1 MNKKRTKLP
10 PTPPGETLREYFL
23 GPLNLSV
30 HRLAEDLG
38 VPAGRIHDI
47 VRGRRSISADT
58 ALRLARYFRTT
69 PELWTNLQAKYDL
82 EVTQDAMGAEIKSQ
96 VKRRRAA

>member
-10 PTPPGETLREYFL
+10 PMPPGETLREYFL

-30 HRLAEDLG
+30 HKLAEDLA
-38 VPAGRIHDI
+38 VPTARIHEI
-47 VRGRRSISADT
+47 VRGRRPISADT
-58 ALRLARYFRTT
+58 ALRLARYFGTT
-69 PELWTNLQAKYDL
+69 PEFWTNLQVKYDL
-82 EVTQDAMGAEIKSQ
+82 EVTQDAIGAAIKSQ

>member
-30 HRLAEDLG
+30 HQLAEDLRI
-38 VPAGRIHDI
+38 PAARIQGI
-47 VRGRRSISADT
+47 VRRRRPISADT
-58 ALRLARYFRTT
+58 ALRLARYFGTT
-69 PELWTNLQAKYDL
+69 PELWANLQVKYDL
-82 EVTQDAMGAEIKSQ
+82 EVTQEAIGAEIKSQ
-96 VKRRRAA
+96 IKPR